1 MCERNSRESVSAGGT
16 INLRRAIRGVMLL
29 MLVEMIVTRSA
40 IFPHL
45 GGHTGRRRPLSVPPT
60 RRSCQKWFQK
70 WHHRFKTFWEKV
82 SVFRPVL
89 TVRTVQIAR
98 RHGRACGRWT
108 NKKGGRE
115 AGRQGG
121 EAKREGPGQERE
133 SQEGR
138 EIGRQMKAEGGGHGC
153 R

>member
-1 MCERNSRESVSAGGT
+1 MCERNSRESVSAGVT

-70 WHHRFKTFWEKV
+70 WHHRFKTLAKR
-82 SVFRPVL
+82 VFGISPGFNGQDGPNRALPWQSMRPVDE
-89 TVRTVQIAR
+89 QE
-98 RHGRACGRWT
+98 GRQ
-108 NKKGGRE
+108 GGRE
-115 AGRQGG
+115 AGRGG
-121 EAKREGPGQERE
+121 KEGGTGERE
-133 SQEGR
+133 SGR
-138 EIGRQMKAEGGGHGC
+138 
-153 R
+153 